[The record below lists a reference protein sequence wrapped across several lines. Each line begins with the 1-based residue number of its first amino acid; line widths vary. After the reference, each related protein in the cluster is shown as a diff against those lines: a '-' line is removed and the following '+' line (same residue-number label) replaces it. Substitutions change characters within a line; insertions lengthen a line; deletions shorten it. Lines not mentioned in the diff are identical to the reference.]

1 MQTMLDIST
10 MHYLVLGAALFLLG
24 VIGVLTRRNVV
35 IVLMSIELILNAVNL
50 NLVAFSRYWQSIHGV
65 AAQPHGQV
73 FAIFVI
79 TDAAAEAAVGL
90 GILIAFFRNK
100 ETVNVDEVNLLKW

>member
-1 MQTMLDIST
+1 MGEITTL
-10 MHYLVLGAALFLLG
+10 HYLVLAAALFMIG
-24 VIGVLTRRNVV
+24 TVGVLTRRNV
-35 IVLMSIELILNAVNL
+35 IIILMSIELILNAVNL
-50 NLVAFSRYWQSIHGV
+50 NLVAFSHMYGL
-65 AAQPHGQV
+65 HGQV

-100 ETVNVDEVNLLKW
+100 ETVNVDEVDLLKW

>member
-1 MQTMLDIST
+1 MESMLHIT
-10 MHYLVLGAALFLLG
+10 TLHYLILGAALFLLG

-50 NLVAFSRYWQSIHGV
+50 NLVAFSRLYGDL
-65 AAQPHGQV
+65 HGQV
-73 FAIFVI
+73 FAIFII

-100 ETVNVDEVNLLKW
+100 ETVNIDEVNLLKW

>member
-1 MQTMLDIST
+1 MESLLHITTL
-10 MHYLVLGAALFLLG
+10 HYLVLGAALFLLG

-50 NLVAFSRYWQSIHGV
+50 NLVAFSRFWGSV
-65 AAQPHGQV
+65 HGQV

-100 ETVNVDEVNLLKW
+100 ETINVDEVNLLKW